1 MYITINILTSLRII
15 EIQDFMNILTS
26 FRIIEIQDFL
36 LFF

>member
-36 LFF
+36 LFV